1 MEFLKTCPVCESKE
15 LDLCLQAVDN
25 LVSKK
30 TFNVVKCKKCDFI
43 FTNPRPDIN
52 EISGY
57 YQSEEYISHNENP
70 SSFFDRIYALIRRK
84 NISYKLNLI
93 SDFKKEN
100 ATLYDYGC
108 GVGSFLSA
116 AQKAG
121 WLVNGYEPSEK
132 AGAIAKG
139 LGVEIKSLDEL
150 IEGKK
155 NFDVITLWHV
165 LEHIHDLD
173 GVVENL
179 KLILKQDG
187 VLVIAVP
194 IADSWD
200 ALKYKEAWAALDVP
214 RHLYHF
220 TISSIG
226 QFFRKFGMQI
236 VNIHPLKFDS
246 YYISLLSEK
255 ESILKYFRVL
265 INGWTS
271 NRKARKT
278 KNYSSLIFLIQNKK
292 E

>member
-1 MEFLKTCPVCESKE
+1 MEFLKTCPICESKE
-15 LDLCLQAVDN
+15 LDLYLQAVDN

-108 GVGSFLSA
+108 GVGSFLSV

-173 GVVENL
+173 GVVEKL

-255 ESILKYFRVL
+255 ESILKYFRAL
-265 INGWTS
+265 INGWIS

>member
-1 MEFLKTCPVCESKE
+1 MIYIFRPLIIWF
-15 LDLCLQAVDN
+15 Q
-25 LVSKK
+25 KK

-108 GVGSFLSA
+108 GVGSFLSV

-173 GVVENL
+173 GVVEKL

-255 ESILKYFRVL
+255 ESILKYFRAL
-265 INGWTS
+265 INGWIS

>member
-1 MEFLKTCPVCESKE
+1 MEFLKTCPICESKE
-15 LDLCLQAVDN
+15 LDLYLQAVDN

-173 GVVENL
+173 GVVEKL

-255 ESILKYFRVL
+255 ESILKYFRAL
-265 INGWTS
+265 INGWIS